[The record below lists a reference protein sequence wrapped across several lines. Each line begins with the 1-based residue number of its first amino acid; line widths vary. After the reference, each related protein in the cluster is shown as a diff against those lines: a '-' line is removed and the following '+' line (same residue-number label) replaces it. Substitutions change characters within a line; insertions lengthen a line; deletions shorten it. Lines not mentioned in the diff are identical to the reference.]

1 MPNMLVHVMDF
12 IVILIVLL
20 LVVMMVMMTL
30 SLLLLR
36 NSQYLWPL
44 FSRLSGARHCG
55 GRSSLGKIFY
65 FDLSFI
71 LKALTSPVQQD
82 PCLSSWKWS
91 LSMHGHSTEL
101 TWKPR
106 VSGSFESPVTI
117 TYIKSVLWQEL
128 WIRFMAKARLWLR
141 KIALLRLCCFAEEKV
156 GISAHLTL
164 SKLHSWCL

>member
-1 MPNMLVHVMDF
+1 MLIHIMDF
-12 IVILIVLL
+12 IVIMIVLL
-20 LVVMMVMMTL
+20 LVVMMAMLLL

-44 FSRLSGARHCG
+44 FSCLSGAHHCG
-55 GRSSLGKIFY
+55 GRSSLGKF
-65 FDLSFI
+65 FNFHLSFI
-71 LKALTSPVQQD
+71 LRALTSPVQQD

-117 TYIKSVLWQEL
+117 TYIKSVLWQGL
-128 WIRFMAKARLWLR
+128 WIMFMAKARLWLR
-141 KIALLRLCCFAEEKV
+141 KIALLRLCCFSEEKV
-156 GISAHLTL
+156 GISAHLTVSQL
-164 SKLHSWCL
+164 RSWCL